1 MTKPDRPNLR
11 ATLAQVHLQL
21 VLFAVLLAAASL
33 TLSGG
38 LVIRDYAQRSL
49 NLAAQAVAQRIESA
63 MLHQDPATVADR
75 IGSIA
80 ADGGVQQVDVID
92 RAGRLLVHWRSSRTA
107 IPEWLIDY
115 ANRLFSHRVAV
126 VPVVHGG
133 SQIGEVRIT
142 ANPEGLLRF
151 VLAASFI
158 ACSTLAVTLIASG
171 ILAQRLHRHLAE
183 PSEQSNTLTDGAPR
197 E

>member
-1 MTKPDRPNLR
+1 MTKPNRPNIR
-11 ATLAQVHLQL
+11 AMLAEVHFQL

-38 LVIRDYAQRSL
+38 LVIQGYAQR
-49 NLAAQAVAQRIESA
+49 NLDLIAQAVAHRVEPA
-63 MLHQDPATVADR
+63 MLHEDPVAVADR

-80 ADGGVQQVDVID
+80 TDGGVQQVDVID
-92 RAGRLLVHWRSSRTA
+92 RAGRLLVQWRSPRTA
-107 IPEWLIDY
+107 IPQWLIES
-115 ANRLFSHRVAV
+115 ANRLFVHHGVV

-151 VLAASFI
+151 LLAATFI

-171 ILAQRLHRHLAE
+171 ILAQRLHHHLAE
-183 PSEQSNTLTDGAPR
+183 PGDRSGD
-197 E
+197 